1 MMKAEV
7 RGHDRSRLERAAR
20 RKSWLTAVTCR
31 LNSMQIYWEE
41 LWYNL
46 HLRYSLMLLDLPTS
60 FNRCSKKFA
69 IDHALLCPKVGLVM
83 SSHDDDE
90 KEW

>member
-1 MMKAEV
+1 MIKAEV
-7 RGHDRSRLERAAR
+7 GLQDRSRLEWSVR
-20 RKSWLTAVTCR
+20 RKSWLTDVTRR
-31 LNSMQIYWEE
+31 LNSMQISWEE

-60 FNRCSKKFA
+60 FNGCRKKFA

-90 KEW
+90 K